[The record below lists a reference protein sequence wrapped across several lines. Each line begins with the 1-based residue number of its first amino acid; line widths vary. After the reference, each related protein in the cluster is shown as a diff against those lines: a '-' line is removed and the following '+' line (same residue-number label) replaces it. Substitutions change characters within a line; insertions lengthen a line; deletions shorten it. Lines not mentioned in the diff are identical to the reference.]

1 MPKRLVI
8 RGPRQAEFEDVSV
21 PECPPNGL
29 LVRARTTAISTG
41 TELRVYRGIP
51 VDPEGRFLFPNQPLE
66 FPVENGYSM
75 VGDVIEVGSSVNKF
89 EKGDRV
95 FVPEPH
101 KQVAACRANQ
111 ATRIPEVLPD
121 DVGPF
126 LHIFEVA
133 HIALRRGQPS
143 PGENVAIVGA
153 GLIGL
158 SALAYG
164 KAFGLRTAVVDIDP
178 SRLKV
183 AASMGADWTGSPE
196 DPGFEERAV
205 DFFDGEGADLVLE
218 AASTWAAIET
228 GLRIAR
234 PEARVVV
241 VARHTDQPAFSAVG
255 YPYLAKN
262 LSIRTSYGHPPPGT
276 RWDRKRSLSLTLD
289 LLVRAR
295 LNVRPIIT
303 HRFDWQELPDVYRRM
318 DASAP
323 EMIGVAIDWSDR
335 TQESPEQSGADD
347 GRAP

>member
-8 RGPRQAEFEDVSV
+8 RGPRQAEFEEV
-21 PECPPNGL
+21 PVPKCPPNGI

-51 VDPEGRFLFPNQPLE
+51 VDPEGRFLFPNQPFE

-75 VGDVIEVGSSVNKF
+75 VGDVIEVGSCVS
-89 EKGDRV
+89 ELGKGDRV

-101 KQVAACRANQ
+101 KQVAACQANQ
-111 ATRIPEVLPD
+111 ATRLPEVLPD

-126 LHIFEVA
+126 LQILEVA

-143 PGENVAIVGA
+143 PGENVAIFGA

-158 SALAYG
+158 SALAYA

-178 SRLKV
+178 SRLAV
-183 AASMGADWTGSPE
+183 AASMGADWTGRPQ
-196 DPGFEERAV
+196 DAGFEEQAV

-218 AASTWAAIET
+218 AASTWVAIET

-276 RWDRKRSLSLTLD
+276 KRSQALTLD

-295 LNVRPIIT
+295 MNVRPIIT
-303 HRFDWQELPDVYRRM
+303 HRFGWQELPDVYRRM

-323 EMIGVAIDWSDR
+323 EMIGVAIDWSD
-335 TQESPEQSGADD
+335 
-347 GRAP
+347 